1 MIETSLDY
9 SGKTVCIIGGTSG
22 IGNATAQAF
31 RTCGAD
37 VHVTGT
43 RPQATDYADDETS
56 NMDGLSFHQ
65 LDAADDAAI
74 TDLRRAFTRL
84 DVLICSQGMVMYKRA
99 EFEPEN
105 FAKVV
110 QVNLNS
116 LMTCAGQFHDL
127 LKEAAG
133 SLIIISSTAAFHG
146 TVGNPGYNAS
156 KAGAAGLTRTL
167 GKAWAPDGIR
177 VNGIA
182 PGFDRDQD
190 DQCHN
195 RESQTARSYRAV
207 DPGRQDWRAGGHGG
221 SRTVS
226 RVPARRLYRRPRRSL
241 PMAACCSSFRSVRP
255 EAYLSQP

>member
-1 MIETSLDY
+1 MIDTSLDFT
-9 SGKTVCIIGGTSG
+9 GKTVCIIGGSSG

-31 RTCGAD
+31 RGCGAV

-43 RPQATDYADDETS
+43 RASAEDYDKADGSDLEALTY
-56 NMDGLSFHQ
+56 HQ

-74 TDLRRAFTRL
+74 IALRQEFTEL
-84 DVLICSQGMVMYKRA
+84 DILICSQGMVLYKRA

-116 LMTCAGQFHDL
+116 LMTCAGQFYDL
-127 LKEAAG
+127 LKEAKG
-133 SLIIISSTAAFHG
+133 SLIIVSSTAAFHA

-182 PGFDRDQD
+182 PGLIATKMTKVTTENPKR
-190 DQCHN
+190 
-195 RESQTARSYRAV
+195 RESTIRSIPLGRIGDPDDMAGLSLFLASPLAGYIAGQTIIA
-207 DPGRQDWRAGGHGG
+207 DGG
-221 SRTVS
+221 
-226 RVPARRLYRRPRRSL
+226 LL
-241 PMAACCSSFRSVRP
+241 
-255 EAYLSQP
+255 L

>member
-1 MIETSLDY
+1 MIDTSLDFT
-9 SGKTVCIIGGTSG
+9 GKTVCIIGGSSG

-31 RTCGAD
+31 RGCGAD

-43 RPQATDYADDETS
+43 RDSEAQYDKADGSDL
-56 NMDGLSFHQ
+56 DGLTYRQ
-65 LDAADDAAI
+65 LDAADDSAIAA
-74 TDLRRAFTRL
+74 LRQKFTRL
-84 DVLICSQGMVMYKRA
+84 DILICSQGMVLYKRA

-116 LMTCAGQFHDL
+116 LMTCAGEFYDL
-127 LKEAAG
+127 LKEAKG
-133 SLIIISSTAAFHG
+133 SLIIVSSTAAFHA

-182 PGFDRDQD
+182 PGLIATKMTKVTTDNPKRRDATIRSIPLGRIGDPD
-190 DQCHN
+190 DMAGL
-195 RESQTARSYRAV
+195 SLFLASPLAGYIAGQTIIA
-207 DPGRQDWRAGGHGG
+207 DGG
-221 SRTVS
+221 
-226 RVPARRLYRRPRRSL
+226 LL
-241 PMAACCSSFRSVRP
+241 
-255 EAYLSQP
+255 L

>member
-1 MIETSLDY
+1 MIDTSIDFT
-9 SGKTVCIIGGTSG
+9 GKTVCIIGGSSG

-31 RTCGAD
+31 RGCGAE

-43 RPQATDYADDETS
+43 RVSEADYEADEGSDLQ
-56 NMDGLSFHQ
+56 GLTYHQ
-65 LDAADDAAI
+65 LDAADDSAI
-74 TDLRRAFTRL
+74 TALRQKFTTL
-84 DVLICSQGMVMYKRA
+84 DILICSQGMVLYKRA

-116 LMTCAGQFHDL
+116 LMTSAGEFYDL
-127 LKEAAG
+127 LKEAKG
-133 SLIIISSTAAFHG
+133 SLIIISSTAAFHA

-182 PGFDRDQD
+182 PGLIATKMTKVTTDNPKRREATVRSIPLGRIGDPD
-190 DQCHN
+190 DMAGL
-195 RESQTARSYRAV
+195 SLFLASPLAGYVVGQTIIA
-207 DPGRQDWRAGGHGG
+207 DGG
-221 SRTVS
+221 
-226 RVPARRLYRRPRRSL
+226 LL
-241 PMAACCSSFRSVRP
+241 
-255 EAYLSQP
+255 L

>member
-1 MIETSLDY
+1 MIDTSLDY
-9 SGKTVCIIGGTSG
+9 TGKAVCIIGGSSG

-31 RTCGAD
+31 RACGAE

-43 RPQATDYADDETS
+43 RASTDDYDIADGSDLT
-56 NMDGLSFHQ
+56 GLSYHQ
-65 LDAADDAAI
+65 LDAADDNAI
-74 TDLRRAFTRL
+74 IALRQKFERM
-84 DVLICSQGMVMYKRA
+84 DVLICSQGMVLYKRA

-127 LKEAAG
+127 LKEAQG
-133 SLIIISSTAAFHG
+133 SLIIISSTAAFHA

-182 PGFDRDQD
+182 PGLIATKMTKVTTDNPKRRDATIQSIPLGRIGDPD
-190 DQCHN
+190 DMAGL
-195 RESQTARSYRAV
+195 SLYLASPLAGYVVGQTIIA
-207 DPGRQDWRAGGHGG
+207 DGG
-221 SRTVS
+221 
-226 RVPARRLYRRPRRSL
+226 LL
-241 PMAACCSSFRSVRP
+241 
-255 EAYLSQP
+255 L

>member
-1 MIETSLDY
+1 MIDTSLDFT
-9 SGKTVCIIGGTSG
+9 GKTVCIIGGSSG

-31 RTCGAD
+31 RSCGAD

-43 RPQATDYADDETS
+43 RDDEAQYDKADGS
-56 NMDGLSFHQ
+56 DLDGLTYHQ
-65 LDAADDAAI
+65 LDAADDSAIAA
-74 TDLRRAFTRL
+74 LRQKFTSL
-84 DVLICSQGMVMYKRA
+84 DILICSQGMVLYKRA

-116 LMTCAGQFHDL
+116 LMTCAGQFYDL
-127 LKEAAG
+127 LKEAKG
-133 SLIIISSTAAFHG
+133 SLIIVSSTAAFHA

-182 PGFDRDQD
+182 PGLIATKMTKVTTENPKRRDATIRSIPLGRIGDPD
-190 DQCHN
+190 DMAGL
-195 RESQTARSYRAV
+195 SLFLASPLSGYVVGQTLIA
-207 DPGRQDWRAGGHGG
+207 DGG
-221 SRTVS
+221 
-226 RVPARRLYRRPRRSL
+226 LL
-241 PMAACCSSFRSVRP
+241 
-255 EAYLSQP
+255 L

>member
-1 MIETSLDY
+1 MIDAALNY
-9 SGKTVCIIGGTSG
+9 QGKTVCIIGGSSG

-31 RTCGAD
+31 RGRGAI

-43 RPQATDYADDETS
+43 RASEADYDIADGSDLE
-56 NMDGLSFHQ
+56 GLTYHQ
-65 LDAADDAAI
+65 LDAGDDAAI
-74 TDLRRAFTRL
+74 KNLRQAFDTL
-84 DVLICSQGMVMYKRA
+84 DVLICSQGMVLYKRA

-116 LMTCAGQFHDL
+116 LMTCAGEFYDL
-127 LKEAAG
+127 LKETKG
-133 SLIIISSTAAFHG
+133 SLIIISSTAAFHA

-182 PGFDRDQD
+182 PGLIATKMTKVTTDNPKRREATTRNIPLGRIGDPD
-190 DQCHN
+190 DMAGLSLFLASPLSN
-195 RESQTARSYRAV
+195 YIVGQTIIA
-207 DPGRQDWRAGGHGG
+207 DGG
-221 SRTVS
+221 
-226 RVPARRLYRRPRRSL
+226 LL
-241 PMAACCSSFRSVRP
+241 
-255 EAYLSQP
+255 L

>member
-1 MIETSLDY
+1 MIDAALNY
-9 SGKTVCIIGGTSG
+9 QGKTVCIIGGSSG

-31 RTCGAD
+31 RGRGAI

-43 RPQATDYADDETS
+43 RASEADYAIA
-56 NMDGLSFHQ
+56 DGSDLEGLTYHQ
-65 LDAADDAAI
+65 LDAGDDAAI
-74 TDLRRAFTRL
+74 KNLRHAFDTL
-84 DVLICSQGMVMYKRA
+84 DVLICSQGMVLYKRA

-116 LMTCAGQFHDL
+116 LMTCAGEFYDL
-127 LKEAAG
+127 LKETKG
-133 SLIIISSTAAFHG
+133 SLIIISSTAAFHA

-182 PGFDRDQD
+182 PGLIATKMTKVTTDNPKRREATTRNIPLGRIGDPD
-190 DQCHN
+190 DMAGLSLFLASPLSN
-195 RESQTARSYRAV
+195 YIVGQTIIA
-207 DPGRQDWRAGGHGG
+207 DGG
-221 SRTVS
+221 
-226 RVPARRLYRRPRRSL
+226 LL
-241 PMAACCSSFRSVRP
+241 
-255 EAYLSQP
+255 L

>member
-1 MIETSLDY
+1 MIDTSIDFT
-9 SGKTVCIIGGTSG
+9 GQTVCIIGGSSG

-31 RTCGAD
+31 RGCGAE

-43 RPQATDYADDETS
+43 RASEADYDQGSDLA
-56 NMDGLSFHQ
+56 GLTYHQ
-65 LDAADDAAI
+65 LDAGDDAAI
-74 TDLRRAFTRL
+74 IALRQKFAKL
-84 DVLICSQGMVMYKRA
+84 DILVCSQGMVMYKRA

-116 LMTCAGQFHDL
+116 LMTCAGQFYDL
-127 LKEAAG
+127 LKDTKG
-133 SLIIISSTAAFHG
+133 SLVIISSTAAFHA

-182 PGFDRDQD
+182 PGLIATKMTKVTTDNPKRREATIRSIPLGRIGDPD
-190 DQCHN
+190 DMAGLVLFLA
-195 RESQTARSYRAV
+195 SPLAGYIVGQTIIA
-207 DPGRQDWRAGGHGG
+207 DGG
-221 SRTVS
+221 
-226 RVPARRLYRRPRRSL
+226 LL
-241 PMAACCSSFRSVRP
+241 
-255 EAYLSQP
+255 L

>member
-1 MIETSLDY
+1 MIDTSLDFT
-9 SGKTVCIIGGTSG
+9 GKTVCIIGGSSG

-31 RTCGAD
+31 RGCGAK

-43 RPQATDYADDETS
+43 RTSADDYQAAEGS
-56 NMDGLSFHQ
+56 DLAGLTYHQ

-74 TDLRRAFTRL
+74 IALRQTFERM
-84 DVLICSQGMVMYKRA
+84 DVLICSQGMVLYKRA

-116 LMTCAGQFHDL
+116 LMTCAGQFYDL
-127 LKEAAG
+127 LKESKG
-133 SLIIISSTAAFHG
+133 SLIIVSSTAAFHA

-167 GKAWAPDGIR
+167 GKAWASDGIR

-182 PGFDRDQD
+182 PGLIATKMTKVTTDNPKRREATIRSIPLGRIGDPD
-190 DQCHN
+190 DMAGLSLFLASPLSN
-195 RESQTARSYRAV
+195 YIVGQTIIA
-207 DPGRQDWRAGGHGG
+207 DGG
-221 SRTVS
+221 
-226 RVPARRLYRRPRRSL
+226 LL
-241 PMAACCSSFRSVRP
+241 
-255 EAYLSQP
+255 L

>member
-1 MIETSLDY
+1 MIDTSLDFT
-9 SGKTVCIIGGTSG
+9 GKTVCIIGGSSG

-31 RTCGAD
+31 RGCGAD

-43 RPQATDYADDETS
+43 RTSADDYQAA
-56 NMDGLSFHQ
+56 DGSDLAGLTYHQ

-74 TDLRRAFTRL
+74 IALRQKFEQM
-84 DVLICSQGMVMYKRA
+84 DVLICSQGMVLYKRA

-116 LMTCAGQFHDL
+116 LMTCAGQFYDL
-127 LKEAAG
+127 LKAAKG
-133 SLIIISSTAAFHG
+133 SLIIISSTAAFHA

-182 PGFDRDQD
+182 PGLIATKMTKVTTDNPKRREATIGSIPLGRIGDPD
-190 DQCHN
+190 DMAGLSLFLASPLSN
-195 RESQTARSYRAV
+195 YVVGQTIIA
-207 DPGRQDWRAGGHGG
+207 DGG
-221 SRTVS
+221 
-226 RVPARRLYRRPRRSL
+226 LL
-241 PMAACCSSFRSVRP
+241 
-255 EAYLSQP
+255 L

>member
-1 MIETSLDY
+1 MIDTSLDFT
-9 SGKTVCIIGGTSG
+9 GKNVCIIGGSSG

-31 RTCGAD
+31 RGCGAH

-43 RPQATDYADDETS
+43 RDSEGDYDKAGGSDLE
-56 NMDGLSFHQ
+56 GLTYHQ
-65 LDAADDAAI
+65 LDAADDTAI
-74 TDLRRAFTRL
+74 VALRQKFTRL
-84 DVLICSQGMVMYKRA
+84 DVLICSQGMVLYKRA

-127 LKEAAG
+127 LKEASG
-133 SLIIISSTAAFHG
+133 SLIIISSTAAFHA

-182 PGFDRDQD
+182 PGLIATKMTKVTTDNPKRREATIRSIPLGRIGDPD
-190 DQCHN
+190 DMAGLSLFLASPLAN
-195 RESQTARSYRAV
+195 YVVGQTIIA
-207 DPGRQDWRAGGHGG
+207 DGG
-221 SRTVS
+221 
-226 RVPARRLYRRPRRSL
+226 LL
-241 PMAACCSSFRSVRP
+241 
-255 EAYLSQP
+255 L